1 MRSIWK
7 VRCDLV
13 FRKKSHNSVVT
24 ANNIIKF
31 INNYNIVNNT
41 GHNIMEDLYYNS
53 KNDVV
58 LQITKY
64 PVAEIQMI
72 WLCKLTLL

>member
-1 MRSIWK
+1 M
-7 VRCDLV
+7 